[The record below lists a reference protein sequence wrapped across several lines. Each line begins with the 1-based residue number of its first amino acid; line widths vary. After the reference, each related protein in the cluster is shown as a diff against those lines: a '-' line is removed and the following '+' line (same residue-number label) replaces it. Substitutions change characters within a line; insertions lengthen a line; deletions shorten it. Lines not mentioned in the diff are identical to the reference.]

1 MSKSIKF
8 PVRRHQTLSLNQ
20 NKQKNK
26 FINEEMVAS
35 FTTLKITVALL
46 FVDKTFE
53 SSWMIFIFET
63 ERFSRNRQH
72 LSDMNEV
79 WNHWRLHWSWFIIN
93 FGIIPRYTEV
103 ISFQGKFRDLRKSK
117 IKIEFSS
124 IAANKDFHQRIISW
138 RSSRLEPEVCWSKCF

>member
-20 NKQKNK
+20 NKQKNY
-26 FINEEMVAS
+26 INEEMVAS
-35 FTTLKITVALL
+35 FRTLKITVALL
-46 FVDKTFE
+46 LWIKRLNQVE
-53 SSWMIFIFET
+53 W
-63 ERFSRNRQH
+63 FSFLKQKDLAENRQH

-93 FGIIPRYTEV
+93 LGIIPRYTEV